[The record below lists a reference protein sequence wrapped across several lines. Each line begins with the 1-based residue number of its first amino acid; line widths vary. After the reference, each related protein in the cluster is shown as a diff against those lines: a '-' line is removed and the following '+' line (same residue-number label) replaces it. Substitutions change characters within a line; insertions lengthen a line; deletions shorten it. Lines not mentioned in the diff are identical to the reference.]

1 MRFAQLLV
9 MPVWWDACMRTVQ
22 VTRLDGPSALET
34 AEVPEPVATDNQ
46 VLIDVHSAG
55 VTFPDLLMT
64 RGEYQLKPPLPFTPG
79 CEVAGMVV
87 SAPADSDLKTGD
99 RVAAFTMLNGY
110 GEQVVVD
117 PDFVFALPDD
127 FSFDEGAALPM
138 NYLTVEFALF
148 TRGRLQADETVL
160 VHGAAGGVGTAA
172 IQVAKAA
179 GARVIAVVSTREKGA
194 VAAEAGADEWV
205 LVDGF
210 AQAVKDLTGGRG
222 VDIVV
227 DPVGGDR
234 FTDSLRSLA
243 PEGRLLVIGFTAGEI
258 PSVKVNRL
266 LLNNIDV
273 VGVAWGSF
281 AFTRPGYLGGQWPK
295 IRELIATG
303 RIRPPIGDIYPLA
316 QTGAAIG
323 ELSERVA
330 TGKVI
335 VRVKEA
341 S

>member
-1 MRFAQLLV
+1 
-9 MPVWWDACMRTVQ
+9 MRTVQ
-22 VTRLDGPSALET
+22 VTRLDGPSAVV
-34 AEVPEPVATDNQ
+34 AADVPEPVAADNQ

-79 CEVAGMVV
+79 CEVAGTVV
-87 SAPADSDLKTGD
+87 SAPADSGLKAGD

-110 GEQVVVD
+110 GERVAVD

-127 FSFDEGAALPM
+127 WTFDQGAALPM
-138 NYLTVEFALF
+138 NYLTIEFALF
-148 TRGRLQADETVL
+148 TRGRLQAGETVL
-160 VHGAAGGVGTAA
+160 IHGAAGGVGTAA

-179 GARVIAVVSTREKGA
+179 GARVIAVVSTEAKGQ
-194 VAAEAGADEWV
+194 VAAAAGADEWV

-210 AQAVKDLTGGRG
+210 LPAVKDLTDGRG

-243 PEGRLLVIGFTAGEI
+243 PQGRLLVIGFTAGEI
-258 PSVKVNRL
+258 PTVRVNRL

-281 AFTRPGYLGGQWPK
+281 AFTRPGYLGSQWPK
-295 IRELIATG
+295 IRELMATG
-303 RIRPPIGDIYPLA
+303 CIRPPIGDIYPLA
-316 QTGAAIG
+316 RTGEAIA

-335 VRVKEA
+335 VRVKET